1 MNIRELPHKKI
12 TEMTVE
18 EILTE
23 RKIYEDIVHN
33 CKYETP
39 KDIEDL
45 FEAYT
50 MLIWKHKQVGYVPM
64 FYFDGIQEERDGGDN
79 LSGAAH
85 VILDTLR
92 ALARTPDLDCF
103 FEEIHC
109 TGDPVNGFRFGQV
122 VWNDA
127 STVDG
132 IGPNAATYI
141 KMFPAV
147 FRQYELSRDSR
158 EGCFDTLEKVGNY
171 AKKLFIGAAVEQ
183 AYLLMFNN
191 RLQLIDTWL
200 ITDGTVNS
208 VPVLPRA
215 VVEHALDAHASSVVL
230 VHNHPYGNILPSRD
244 DIELTHVVEAACNV
258 VGIHFLDHL
267 VVAGNDF
274 SSILRSQKGYNRN
287 SPMTGKPDSSFYRNF
302 YKE

>member
-1 MNIRELPHKKI
+1 MSKKNPLLDMFPSKEIEEEGHAGHRQRLKRRFVKYGMASFDPHQVL
-12 TEMTVE
+12 EMVLFYV
-18 EILTE
+18 I
-23 RKIYEDIVHN
+23 
-33 CKYETP
+33 P
-39 KDIEDL
+39 KQDTNPL
-45 FEAYT
+45 
-50 MLIWKHKQVGYVPM
+50 
-64 FYFDGIQEERDGGDN
+64 
-79 LSGAAH
+79 AH
-85 VILDTLR
+85 RLLK
-92 ALARTPDLDCF
+92 
-103 FEEIHC
+103 
-109 TGDPVNGFRFGQV
+109 RFGTLAGV
-122 VWNDA
+122 FDA
-127 STVDG
+127 TVDELMSVGG
-132 IGPNAATYI
+132 IGENAATYI

-158 EGCFDTLEKVGNY
+158 EGCFDTLEKVGNH